1 MDLGGSLILSIQ
13 RVDITSVGMRTL
25 LKLNTSI
32 FGENGAS
39 SQLTEAFVARWLAAH
54 PGAQVIERDLATTPV
69 PHLTAEVFAA
79 FSAKRGERS
88 TAQQTAVDA
97 SDALIDELK
106 RADVLVLG
114 LPMYNFG
121 VPSTLKAYFDYIG
134 RAGETFR
141 YTENGPEGL
150 LTGKEA
156 YVFAARG
163 GVYAGAPSETET
175 SYVRQFLSFLGIT
188 DIEFVFAEGL
198 ALGDAARTVA
208 FESAARAIE
217 QLADASRRVA

>member
-1 MDLGGSLILSIQ
+1 MQ
-13 RVDITSVGMRTL
+13 TL

-39 SQLTEAFVARWLAAH
+39 SRLTDAFVARWLAAH
-54 PGAQVIERDLATTPV
+54 PGARVIERDLATDPL
-69 PHLTAEVFAA
+69 PHLTADVFAGFNA
-79 FSAKRGERS
+79 QPGERS
-88 TAQQTAVDA
+88 PAQQAAVDA

-106 RADVLVLG
+106 RADVVVLG

-121 VPSTLKAYFDYIG
+121 VPSTLKAYFDYIARGG
-134 RAGETFR
+134 RTFR

-150 LTGKEA
+150 LTGKQA

-163 GVYAGAPSETET
+163 GVYAGTASETET

-188 DIEFVFAEGL
+188 DIEFVYAEGL
-198 ALGDAARTVA
+198 AMGDASRT
-208 FESAARAIE
+208 AALEAAAGAIE
-217 QLADASRRVA
+217 QLTETSRLVA